1 MCMLA
6 EGASDFLAEG
16 ASDFLAKG
24 ASDFLAAALN
34 MSYNLGDH
42 FPGEKHGKICH

>member
-1 MCMLA
+1 MLA

-16 ASDFLAKG
+16 ASDFLA
-24 ASDFLAAALN
+24 AAQDLP
-34 MSYNLGDH
+34 YNLGEH